1 MCKSKFDNWSDV
13 KDCNDCEHYWNKLCD
28 GVPEGSERRCT
39 AFKATRSVEI
49 PAEIDALKERLKWLS
64 VSTIWA
70 NGHWQSSG
78 GSGDREWLPGSGCLY
93 KVEKGGVAYYPAPSY

>member
-39 AFKATRSVEI
+39 AFKATRSVDI
-49 PAEIDALKERLKWLS
+49 PAEINALRQTLKWFNAALILS
-64 VSTIWA
+64 GIAQVLFGIA
-70 NGHWQSSG
+70 FVV
-78 GSGDREWLPGSGCLY
+78 LGCLL
-93 KVEKGGVAYYPAPSY
+93 

>member
-64 VSTIWA
+64 VSQILCAITLIVHA
-70 NGHWQSSG
+70 LMHIFG
-78 GSGDREWLPGSGCLY
+78 G
-93 KVEKGGVAYYPAPSY
+93 